1 MTELFQLKEFTSHA
15 GHKLPWIIECDALSQ
30 YEWGCL
36 AEMIMQYEKRPFR
49 AVIGIPAGGNMLA
62 FKLAKYCTGEARHG
76 ILIVDDVYT
85 TGLSF
90 KEFIAENRYDE
101 CVDLLCWVV
110 FARIKPEE
118 GINALFQMPV

>member
-1 MTELFQLKEFTSHA
+1 MDLFQLKEFTSHA
-15 GHKLPWIIECDALSQ
+15 GDTLPWKIECDALSQ

-36 AEMIMQYEKRPFR
+36 AEMIMEYEKRPFR

-85 TGLSF
+85 TGKSF
-90 KEFIAENRYDE
+90 KDFIDTNRYDRG
-101 CVDLLCWVV
+101 VNLLCWVV
-110 FARIKPEE
+110 FARVKPED
-118 GINALFQMPV
+118 GINALFQMPA

>member
-15 GHKLPWIIECDALSQ
+15 GQKLPWKIECDALSHN
-30 YEWGCL
+30 EWSCI
-36 AEMIMQYEKRPFR
+36 AEMIMEYEDRPFR
-49 AVIGIPAGGNMLA
+49 AVIGIPSGGNMLS

-85 TGLSF
+85 TGKSF
-90 KEFIAENRYDE
+90 RDFIDRYQYHKDIN
-101 CVDLLCWVV
+101 LMCWVA